1 MSGAAI
7 RRKEHGALFPYRVG
21 APFCDGVIFKF
32 IRIDL
37 KLNRFIMKIRI
48 TESRLRGMIREAIED
63 MMYSDEVE
71 SIMMEMED
79 IMGAFGLSSVSED
92 YAEEALELIRSGN
105 YDRSEAIATVLAD
118 KADYMRD
125 AYRDEK
131 FESIVRSSV
140 RRALRESSGGDFVLK
155 SMDIDGDDVYGDFV
169 SEYGDSFGSKYE
181 FRAALD
187 GYLER
192 YGDEVLDLDLAS
204 EFDEDGDE
212 IFINTRKVTVH
223 ANGGYNDICYDNGG
237 EVIDLD

>member
-1 MSGAAI
+1 
-7 RRKEHGALFPYRVG
+7 
-21 APFCDGVIFKF
+21 
-32 IRIDL
+32 
-37 KLNRFIMKIRI
+37 MKIRI
-48 TESRLRGMIREAIED
+48 TESRLRGMIREAVED
-63 MMYSDEVE
+63 MMCDDDVELDMMYDDDVE
-71 SIMMEMED
+71 SIMKEMED
-79 IMGAFGLSSVSED
+79 IMGGFGLSSVDEGD
-92 YAEEALELIRSGN
+92 AEEALELIRSGN

-140 RRALRESSGGDFVLK
+140 RRALRESYGSDDFVLK
-155 SMDIDGDDVYGDFV
+155 SMDIDGEDVYGDFV

-181 FRAALD
+181 FRDALNR
-187 GYLER
+187 YLED

-204 EFDEDGDE
+204 EFGEEGDE